1 MAKLTKNIINQF
13 RLKTRTKGMTEK
25 INPLIHGIDDNIKLL
40 VYLGWSIGCKHFI
53 FACIP
58 KVPMNKIVD
67 RIKKNVAIIKL
78 FQVTHYLSHT
88 SHYSKIHNS

>member
-1 MAKLTKNIINQF
+1 MAKLTKNIISQF

-25 INPLIHGIDDNIKLL
+25 INPLTHGIDDNIKLL

-58 KVPMNKIVD
+58 KVPMNKIVH

-78 FQVTHYLSHT
+78 NQVTHYQL
-88 SHYSKIHNS
+88 HN